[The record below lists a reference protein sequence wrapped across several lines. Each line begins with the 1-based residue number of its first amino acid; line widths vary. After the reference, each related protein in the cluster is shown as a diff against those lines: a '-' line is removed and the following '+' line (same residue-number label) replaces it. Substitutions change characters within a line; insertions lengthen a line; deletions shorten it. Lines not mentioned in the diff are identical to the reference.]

1 MMLSLNDAIQLI
13 LDFRYVSVG
22 YWKDIPIEDPVVCQ
36 FIKEGYAALD
46 AERQE
51 KYVLSDKGA
60 DYLHTYIEQIS
71 TTFIEFLKKKQLS
84 CHDADAINWFS
95 ETYSLDNETA
105 ESLYDYISFNLKV
118 YGYKR
123 QKFHQSKFGWGY
135 CFENVDQGANNEP
148 LLMDTAITN
157 NGV

>member
-1 MMLSLNDAIQLI
+1 MTLTMDEAIQLI
-13 LDFRYVSVG
+13 LDFRYVPVG
-22 YWKDIPIEDPVVCQ
+22 YWKDIPIEDPLVCR

-51 KYVLSDKGA
+51 KYELNDKGA
-60 DYLHTYIEQIS
+60 DFLHIYIERIS

-84 CHDADAINWFS
+84 CYDADAIPWFS

-123 QKFHQSKFGWGY
+123 QKFHQTEQGWGY
-135 CFENVDQGANNEP
+135 CFEKVDG
-148 LLMDTAITN
+148 
-157 NGV
+157 

>member
-1 MMLSLNDAIQLI
+1 MTLTMNEAIQLI
-13 LDFRYVSVG
+13 LDFRYVPVG
-22 YWKDIPIEDPVVCQ
+22 YWKDIPIEDPLVCQ

-46 AERQE
+46 AEHQE
-51 KYVLSDKGA
+51 KYELNDKGA
-60 DYLHTYIEQIS
+60 DFLHTYIERIS

-84 CHDADAINWFS
+84 CYDADAILWFS

-123 QKFHQSKFGWGY
+123 HKFHQTEQGWGY
-135 CFENVDQGANNEP
+135 HFEKVDG
-148 LLMDTAITN
+148 
-157 NGV
+157 